1 MNNFDLKKYLREGKL
16 YENEDTSSK
25 KQQLVQL
32 LSFPSN
38 FDTKLMQA
46 AKIAMGLR
54 FEDDFD
60 YEKLSQDLESIAESY
75 DFHDL
80 SNQLEDWASSIPMG
94 GGSKT
99 GLRERKLRENEDTS
113 SKKQQLVQLL
123 SFPSNFDTKLMQAA
137 KIAMGLRF
145 EDDFDYEK
153 LSQDLESIA
162 ESYDFHDLSNQL
174 EDWASSI
181 PMGGGSKTG
190 LRERELRENEM
201 DSDIVS
207 FLQSNKNELLQTLA
221 SKFNWGEDDMK
232 EYSGMDIEMADEGVA
247 GLGEGGLD
255 FSFDEGKVA
264 DEFGDAST
272 FKIKVAGKLI
282 YGLSYN
288 F

>member
-99 GLRERKLRENEDTS
+99 GLRERKLRENE
-113 SKKQQLVQLL
+113 
-123 SFPSNFDTKLMQAA
+123 
-137 KIAMGLRF
+137 
-145 EDDFDYEK
+145 
-153 LSQDLESIA
+153 
-162 ESYDFHDLSNQL
+162 
-174 EDWASSI
+174 
-181 PMGGGSKTG
+181 
-190 LRERELRENEM
+190 M

-221 SKFNWGEDDMK
+221 SKFNWGKDDMK